1 MMKYSILT
9 ALFFMLGLQYTFAQ
23 QLTIEM
29 NKDTISLEETIQVKY
44 VIDDACDASELKF
57 PEFLVVSGPN
67 VSRSISYVN
76 GKRSAESS
84 YTVVLTPIEEGT
96 YQLPDSLCGVK
107 LEKPVQ
113 IVVKS
118 GYESKE
124 SLDARVRK
132 KRKIKKI

>member
-1 MMKYSILT
+1 MKY
-9 ALFFMLGLQYTFAQ
+9 LGLIILFLAFGVSQAIAQ
-23 QLTIEM
+23 TLLIEM

-57 PEFLVVSGPN
+57 PDFLVVSGPS
-67 VSRSISYVN
+67 VSRSISFVN

-84 YTVVLTPIEEGT
+84 YTVILTPIQEGT
-96 YQLPDSLCGVK
+96 FVLPSTLCGAKV
-107 LEKPVQ
+107 EKPVE

-124 SLDARVRK
+124 LLDAKVRK